1 MGDTEALLLPLPPL
15 HHDESLPDLPA
26 GGLRLLQGPPGG
38 GGPCGW
44 PPEGCL
50 PPHQLGCQC
59 SSLTFA
65 DSAGVVQGNCKT
77 VDGTGARWC
86 YVDAAYGSSCQDLTP
101 SARFPANPW
110 SYEACA
116 TPAIGSYECPTV
128 VATPAVVNVVPVH
141 HPEDHHDDHHP
152 EVPLDC
158 RVPVHGCPGFAP
170 PVVAPSGVGVPVHV
184 FPDNVR
190 AEFPEGEERQNL
202 EVKGDQVRFG
212 EPTK

>member
-1 MGDTEALLLPLPPL
+1 MARPQTPHNFHPSTTMRAFLTSLLVACVSSKALQVEEDPVVGQLKAASPLTN
-15 HHDESLPDLPA
+15 
-26 GGLRLLQGPPGG
+26 
-38 GGPCGW
+38 C
-44 PPEGCL
+44 
-50 PPHQLGCQC
+50 GCQC

-170 PVVAPSGVGVPVHV
+170 PVVAPSGAGVPVHV